1 MDAKE
6 VVSPC
11 RRHKPLASSQLQ
23 HQLFFFHISCPLLHN
38 LVVLDWQV
46 MEFCQIT
53 FLGPKKQEDHLGDSL
68 SCDTFN
74 AQDTCRASVG
84 PVSDEGVASS
94 STRFSFL
101 YIWRIFLIFSISS
114 LLIFERESPSP
125 LIPSIYL
132 LLPSLYPSSVLRP
145 FFRKSS

>member
-23 HQLFFFHISCPLLHN
+23 HQLLFFHISCPLLHN

-74 AQDTCRASVG
+74 AQDTCRASVS
-84 PVSDEGVASS
+84 PISDEGVVSS
-94 STRFSFL
+94 FARFSFL
-101 YIWRIFLIFSISS
+101 YIAHLPHFLHFTFADFWERKPIAFDFVNSS
-114 LLIFERESPSP
+114 FTSVTLSVV
-125 LIPSIYL
+125 
-132 LLPSLYPSSVLRP
+132 SLKVFL
-145 FFRKSS
+145 